1 MSQEDI
7 YVLMLKE
14 EGIPHSGKHGSDT
27 TFFTVCVAP
36 IKFSSVQIKFLSIT
50 LTKTIAVIFENVL
63 SAAF

>member
-27 TFFTVCVAP
+27 TFFYSMCCSHQ
-36 IKFSSVQIKFLSIT
+36 IQFSSNLISVQYINKNNSSYI
-50 LTKTIAVIFENVL
+50 
-63 SAAF
+63 

>member
-27 TFFTVCVAP
+27 TFFYSMCC
-36 IKFSSVQIKFLSIT
+36 SHQI
-50 LTKTIAVIFENVL
+50 
-63 SAAF
+63 